1 MYLNGSNATK
11 NFGGMNNSLG
21 VHHMSH
27 SDWEDKGFCSPSYTN
42 HSSRLK
48 FTPTRTTDAFDKIGY
63 SWNVNGKRNSK
74 LC

>member
-1 MYLNGSNATK
+1 MS
-11 NFGGMNNSLG
+11 NSLG

-27 SDWEDKGFCSPSYTN
+27 GDWEDKGFCSPSYTK

-48 FTPTRTTDAFDKIGY
+48 FTPTRTTDAFDKLGY